1 MAEERASKKLW
12 DRAAWRDAGFFL
24 TYLRPHYNV
33 FIPALIAL
41 AITGGM
47 TILFIKELA
56 ALAGKGIGGGI
67 SAGWIAQFKA
77 LAVHLS
83 TLVSGWPAE
92 ATSPE
97 WGKELKDVAAQATA
111 LDASLKGASG
121 PAWMAE
127 LTRSAWYLVALVS
140 GQAVIAFFRIMLFAK
155 ASERALAA
163 LRLDTFSRIIRLPMA
178 TLNQRRVG
186 ELASRL
192 ANDVEAMRETLVV
205 TIPMLIRHTVMLSLC
220 LVLILSMSV
229 KLSLFMIGTIP
240 VVIVL
245 IALFGARIRKLT
257 RRAQDNLAASQVVV
271 DESLQS
277 IVSVKAFR
285 NEAYELA
292 RYDKNLGEYLR
303 TVLRAAVP
311 RASFIAFIIFAF
323 SVALILVT
331 WFAMRMLNDGAIG
344 KEELTQFAGLS
355 GMIAASFMQFPELI
369 TQLQRSLGAT
379 ERVREILRDST
390 EPEDDGAAKL
400 HFKGEIDMRDV
411 SFAYPT
417 RPDTIVLRDFNLQA
431 RAGQRIA
438 LVGPS
443 GSGKSTSVALLFRF
457 YDPTSG
463 EIRIDGQPIREM
475 SLTTLRRN
483 LALVPQEVL
492 LFGGSIKENIAYG
505 KPDATE
511 EEIISAARKANAHDF
526 ITTLSSGYETLVGD
540 RGTQLS
546 GGQRQRIA
554 IARAILAD
562 PAILVLDEATS
573 SLDAE
578 SERLVQDAL
587 DKLMENRT
595 SIIIAHRLST
605 VRRCDQ
611 ILVMSS
617 GAILERGT
625 HEELVAKPG
634 SLYGSLAKLQL
645 E

>member
-12 DRAAWRDAGFFL
+12 DRAAWKDAGFFL
-24 TYLRPHYNV
+24 TYLRPHANV

-47 TILFIKELA
+47 TIVFIKELA
-56 ALAGKGIGGGI
+56 AVAGKGIGG
-67 SAGWIAQFKA
+67 
-77 LAVHLS
+77 
-83 TLVSGWPAE
+83 
-92 ATSPE
+92 ATGPE
-97 WGKELKDVAAQATA
+97 
-111 LDASLKGASG
+111 
-121 PAWMAE
+121 WMAE
-127 LTRSAWYLVALVS
+127 LHDSLWFLVGIVAI
-140 GQAVIAFFRIMLFAK
+140 QAVIAFFRIMLFAK

-178 TLNQRRVG
+178 TLNQRRIG

-220 LVLILSMSV
+220 LILILNMSV
-229 KLSLFMIGTIP
+229 KLSLFMVGTIP

-245 IALFGARIRKLT
+245 IAIFGSRIRKLT
-257 RRAQDNLAASQVVV
+257 KKAQDNLAASQVVV

-285 NEAYELA
+285 NEVHEMA
-292 RYDKNLGEYLR
+292 RYEKNLGEYLT
-303 TVLRAAVP
+303 TVIRAAIP

-331 WFAMRMLNDGAIG
+331 WFAMRMLNFGEIG

-379 ERVREILRDST
+379 ERVREILKDEVEPQET
-390 EPEDDGAAKL
+390 EKAVVTR
-400 HFKGEIDMRDV
+400 FRGEIEMRGV

-417 RPDTIVLRDFNLQA
+417 RPEAVVLRDFDLSA
-431 RAGQRIA
+431 KAGQRIA

-457 YDPTSG
+457 YEPTTG
-463 EIRIDGQPIREM
+463 EILIDGRPIHDM
-475 SLTTLRRN
+475 TLTELRRN

-492 LFGGSIKENIAYG
+492 LFGGSIQENIAYG
-505 KPDATE
+505 KPGATE
-511 EEIISAARKANAHDF
+511 DEIINAAKKANAHEF
-526 ITTLSSGYETLVGD
+526 IIGLTEGYRTLVGD

-562 PAILVLDEATS
+562 PAILILDEATS

-611 ILVMSS
+611 ILAMSG
-617 GAILERGT
+617 GAIIERGT
-625 HEELVAKPG
+625 HDELVSKPG
-634 SLYGSLAKLQL
+634 GLYGSLAKLQL